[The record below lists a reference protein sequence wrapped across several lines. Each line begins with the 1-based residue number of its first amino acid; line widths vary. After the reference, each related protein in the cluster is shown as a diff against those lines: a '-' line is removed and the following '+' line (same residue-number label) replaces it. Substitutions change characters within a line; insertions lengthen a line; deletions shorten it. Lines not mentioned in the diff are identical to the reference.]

1 MPIQGTTK
9 IFEIMRSL
17 TPAEK
22 AALYYQIFENVQD
35 WKIIYRIA
43 IGEKH
48 AKSLKDSTIQANTS
62 KWKESDRIKDA
73 VDEIKRY
80 FYFKR
85 QELEKEIKDN
95 ISTGET
101 EPTNRTTKNEVVE
114 KTNFLDRDE
123 FLQFLNSRANAIQD
137 DKLRNDILK
146 MLSDNL
152 RYKDTE
158 RDENNEIQRFYTPV
172 TCENC
177 QIYNKC
183 KGCKLSQCPEM
194 L

>member
-1 MPIQGTTK
+1 MDQLN
-9 IFEIMRSL
+9 EL
-17 TPAEK
+17 EQ
-22 AALYYQIFENVQD
+22 AAICLHVLGGCNDKSMLF
-35 WKIIYRIA
+35 RIA
-43 IGEKH
+43 CGADRYNKLTD
-48 AKSLKDSTIQANTS
+48 KSKGVTVS
-62 KWKESDRIKDA
+62 KWYNSQKIQEGIKIYKSVQERKTNDLKN
-73 VDEIKRY
+73 EIIAG
-80 FYFKR
+80 
-85 QELEKEIKDN
+85 L
-95 ISTGET
+95 ET
-101 EPTNRTTKNEVVE
+101 ETTNGSKEDDFIE

-123 FLQFLNSRANAIQD
+123 FLQFLNSRANAIKD

-183 KGCKLSQCPEM
+183 KDCKLSKCPEM

>member
-1 MPIQGTTK
+1 MPNQITIKKVNCMDQLNELEQAAICLHVLGGCNDKSKLFRIACGADRYNKLTDKSKGVTVSKWYNSQKIQEGINIYKSVQERMKIELENEIIAGLETEKINTTK
-9 IFEIMRSL
+9 
-17 TPAEK
+17 
-22 AALYYQIFENVQD
+22 END
-35 WKIIYRIA
+35 F
-43 IGEKH
+43 
-48 AKSLKDSTIQANTS
+48 S
-62 KWKESDRIKDA
+62 
-73 VDEIKRY
+73 
-80 FYFKR
+80 
-85 QELEKEIKDN
+85 
-95 ISTGET
+95 
-101 EPTNRTTKNEVVE
+101 E

-177 QIYNKC
+177 TIYQKC
-183 KGCKLSQCPEM
+183 KDCKMLNCPAM

>member
-1 MPIQGTTK
+1 MDQLNELEQAAICFHILGGCNDK
-9 IFEIMRSL
+9 IKLF
-17 TPAEK
+17 
-22 AALYYQIFENVQD
+22 
-35 WKIIYRIA
+35 RIA
-43 IGEKH
+43 CGADRYNKLTD
-48 AKSLKDSTIQANTS
+48 KSKGVTVS
-62 KWKESDRIKDA
+62 KWYNTPKIQEGIKIYKSIQERKTNELKN
-73 VDEIKRY
+73 EIIAG
-80 FYFKR
+80 
-85 QELEKEIKDN
+85 L
-95 ISTGET
+95 ET
-101 EPTNRTTKNEVVE
+101 ETRKTEEGEQIND

-123 FLQFLNSRANAIQD
+123 FLQFLNDRANQITD

-177 QIYNKC
+177 SIYQKC
-183 KGCKLSQCPEM
+183 KSCNVSSCPKI

>member
-1 MPIQGTTK
+1 MDQLNEQEQAAICFHVLGGCNDKAMLFRIACGADRYNKLTDKSKGVTVSKWYNLPKIQEGIKIYRSIQERIKIELENEIHARLETETTNTTK
-9 IFEIMRSL
+9 EGDPI
-17 TPAEK
+17 
-22 AALYYQIFENVQD
+22 
-35 WKIIYRIA
+35 
-43 IGEKH
+43 
-48 AKSLKDSTIQANTS
+48 
-62 KWKESDRIKDA
+62 
-73 VDEIKRY
+73 
-80 FYFKR
+80 
-85 QELEKEIKDN
+85 
-95 ISTGET
+95 
-101 EPTNRTTKNEVVE
+101 E

-123 FLQFLNSRANAIQD
+123 FLQFLNERANQIKD

-177 QIYNKC
+177 TIYQKC
-183 KGCKLSQCPEM
+183 KDCNISKCPKM

>member
-1 MPIQGTTK
+1 MDQLNELEQAAICFHVLGGCNDKTKLFRIACGADRYNKLTDKSKGVTVSKWYNTKKIQEGIKIYQAIQERKTNELKNEIIAGLETETTNTTK
-9 IFEIMRSL
+9 
-17 TPAEK
+17 
-22 AALYYQIFENVQD
+22 ENE
-35 WKIIYRIA
+35 Y
-43 IGEKH
+43 
-48 AKSLKDSTIQANTS
+48 T
-62 KWKESDRIKDA
+62 
-73 VDEIKRY
+73 
-80 FYFKR
+80 
-85 QELEKEIKDN
+85 
-95 ISTGET
+95 
-101 EPTNRTTKNEVVE
+101 E

-123 FLQFLNSRANAIQD
+123 FLQFLNDRANQITD

-177 QIYNKC
+177 EIYKRC
-183 KGCKLSQCPEM
+183 KGCTVSNCPAM

>member
-1 MPIQGTTK
+1 MLNHSTIKKLNCMDQLNELEQAAICFHVLGGCNDKTKLFRIACGADRYNKLTDKSKGVTVSKWYNTKKIQEGIKIYQAIQERKTNELKNEIIAGLETETTNTTK
-9 IFEIMRSL
+9 
-17 TPAEK
+17 
-22 AALYYQIFENVQD
+22 ENE
-35 WKIIYRIA
+35 Y
-43 IGEKH
+43 
-48 AKSLKDSTIQANTS
+48 T
-62 KWKESDRIKDA
+62 
-73 VDEIKRY
+73 
-80 FYFKR
+80 
-85 QELEKEIKDN
+85 
-95 ISTGET
+95 
-101 EPTNRTTKNEVVE
+101 E

-123 FLQFLNSRANAIQD
+123 FLQFLNDRANQITD

-177 QIYNKC
+177 EIYKRC
-183 KGCKLSQCPEM
+183 KGCTVSNCPAM